1 MTEDVFPLQHKI
13 FSIAMEVF
21 PKGNK
26 VVQLLVISYV
36 RDEKNIFLGYFV
48 WYINDVPFW
57 GGSYT

>member
-48 WYINDVPFW
+48 
-57 GGSYT
+57 